1 MTPTVPMRISATTR
15 ISAHARWELRLL
27 LRNGEQLLL
36 MFIVPVLLLF
46 ALGRSGLSTKGIN
59 AAVPTVLAVSIMAT
73 CFTSLAIGTGF
84 ERRSGALRYLGT
96 TPLTRVDLI
105 VGKFLA
111 TATLTAMSA
120 AVVVVLGLFLSWDPV
135 LSGLLPALLVAA
147 LAAAA
152 WVSWAMVLAGIL
164 RAEAVLA
171 IANGLFLLFIAF
183 GGVAVAT
190 SQMPGPVAAI
200 INLLP
205 SAALANGLRD
215 SLEAGAFPVQSIA
228 VLAAWTVVGV
238 LLARR
243 TFRWEP

>member
-1 MTPTVPMRISATTR
+1 
-15 ISAHARWELRLL
+15 
-27 LRNGEQLLL
+27 
-36 MFIVPVLLLF
+36 
-46 ALGRSGLSTKGIN
+46 
-59 AAVPTVLAVSIMAT
+59 
-73 CFTSLAIGTGF
+73 
-84 ERRSGALRYLGT
+84 
-96 TPLTRVDLI
+96 
-105 VGKFLA
+105 
-111 TATLTAMSA
+111 MSA

>member
-1 MTPTVPMRISATTR
+1 MSPTTPATRMR
-15 ISAHARWELRLL
+15 AHARWELRLL

-46 ALGRSGLSTKGIN
+46 ALGLSGLSTKGIN

-96 TPLTRVDLI
+96 TPLTRLDLI
-105 VGKFLA
+105 SGKFLA
-111 TATLTAMSA
+111 TGALTAMSA
-120 AVVVVLGLFLSWDPV
+120 AVVVALGLAMSWHPA
-135 LSGLLPALLVAA
+135 LSGLLSAALVAV

-152 WVSWAMVLAGIL
+152 WVSWAMVLAGNL

-190 SQMPGPVAAI
+190 SQMPGPVAAVI
-200 INLLP
+200 DLLP
-205 SAALANGLRD
+205 SAALANGLRT
-215 SLEAGAFPVQSIA
+215 SLETGAFPTLAVI

-238 LLARR
+238 VLARR

>member
-1 MTPTVPMRISATTR
+1 MTQAAPSHVSSRSRIR
-15 ISAHARWELRLL
+15 AHAGWELRLL

-36 MFIVPVLLLF
+36 MFVVPVLLLF
-46 ALGRSGLSTKGIN
+46 ALGLSGLSTKGIN

-73 CFTSLAIGTGF
+73 CFTSLAISTGF

-96 TPLTRVDLI
+96 TPLTRLDLI
-105 VGKFLA
+105 AGKFIA
-111 TATLTAMSA
+111 TACLTAMSA
-120 AVVVVLGLFLSWDPV
+120 AVVVALGLLLSWHPV
-135 LSGLLPALLVAA
+135 LTGLLPALLVAV

-152 WVSWAMVLAGIL
+152 WVSWAIVLAGVL

-190 SQMPGPVAAI
+190 SQMPGPVAAV

-215 SLEAGAFPVQSIA
+215 SLEAGSFPVQSVA
-228 VLAAWTVVGV
+228 VLAIWTVIGV
-238 LLARR
+238 ALARR

>member
-1 MTPTVPMRISATTR
+1 MTPTTPATRMR
-15 ISAHARWELRLL
+15 AHARWELRLL

-46 ALGRSGLSTKGIN
+46 ALGLSGLSTKGIN
-59 AAVPTVLAVSIMAT
+59 AAVPTVLAVNIMAT

-96 TPLTRVDLI
+96 TPLTRLDLI
-105 VGKFLA
+105 SGKFLA
-111 TATLTAMSA
+111 TGALTAMSA
-120 AVVVVLGLFLSWDPV
+120 AVVVALGLAMSWHPA
-135 LSGLLPALLVAA
+135 LSGLLSAALVAV

-190 SQMPGPVAAI
+190 SQMPGPVAAVI
-200 INLLP
+200 DLLP
-205 SAALANGLRD
+205 SAALANGLRT
-215 SLEAGAFPVQSIA
+215 SLETGAFPTLAVI

-238 LLARR
+238 VLARR

>member
-1 MTPTVPMRISATTR
+1 MTQTTPTARIR
-15 ISAHARWELRLL
+15 AHARWELRLL

-36 MFIVPVLLLF
+36 MFVVPVMLLF
-46 ALGRSGLSTKGIN
+46 ALGLSGLATKSIN
-59 AAVPTVLAVSIMAT
+59 SAVPTVLAVSIMAT

-96 TPLTRVDLI
+96 TPLTRLDLI
-105 VGKFLA
+105 SGKFLA
-111 TATLTAMSA
+111 TAALTAMSA
-120 AVVVVLGLFLSWDPV
+120 VVVIVLGLLLSWHPV
-135 LSGLLPALLVAA
+135 LSGVLWAVLVGV

-152 WVSWAMVLAGIL
+152 WVSWAMVLAGVF

-190 SQMPGPVAAI
+190 SQMPGAVGAI
-200 INLLP
+200 IDLLP
-205 SAALANGLRD
+205 SAALANGLRQ
-215 SLEAGAFPVQSIA
+215 SLELGTFPALAVG
-228 VLAAWTVVGV
+228 VLAAWTLAGV

-243 TFRWEP
+243 SFRWEP

>member
-1 MTPTVPMRISATTR
+1 MTPTTPATRMR
-15 ISAHARWELRLL
+15 AHARWELRLL

-46 ALGRSGLSTKGIN
+46 ALGLSGLSTKGIN

-96 TPLTRVDLI
+96 TPLTRLDLI
-105 VGKFLA
+105 SGKFLA
-111 TATLTAMSA
+111 TGALTAMSA
-120 AVVVVLGLFLSWDPV
+120 AVVVALGLAMSWHPA
-135 LSGLLPALLVAA
+135 LSGLLSAALVAV

-190 SQMPGPVAAI
+190 SQMPGPVAAVI
-200 INLLP
+200 DLLP
-205 SAALANGLRD
+205 SAALANGLRT
-215 SLEAGAFPVQSIA
+215 SLETGAFPTLAVI

-238 LLARR
+238 VLARR

>member
-1 MTPTVPMRISATTR
+1 MSQTSSTARTR
-15 ISAHARWELRLL
+15 AHARWELRLL

-46 ALGRSGLSTKGIN
+46 ALGLSGLATKSIN
-59 AAVPTVLAVSIMAT
+59 SAVPTVLAVSIMAT

-96 TPLTRVDLI
+96 TPLTRLDLI
-105 VGKFLA
+105 AGKFLA
-111 TATLTAMSA
+111 TAALTAIS
-120 AVVVVLGLFLSWDPV
+120 AVVVIVLGFFLSWQPV
-135 LSGLLPALLVAA
+135 LRGVLPALLVGL

-152 WVSWAMVLAGIL
+152 WVSWAMVLAGVF

-183 GGVAVAT
+183 GGVAIAT
-190 SQMPGPVAAI
+190 SQMPGAVGAVI
-200 INLLP
+200 DLLP
-205 SAALANGLRD
+205 SAALANGLRQ
-215 SLEAGAFPVQSIA
+215 SLESGTFPALSIG
-228 VLAAWTVVGV
+228 VLAAWTVLGV

-243 TFRWEP
+243 SFRWEP

>member
-1 MTPTVPMRISATTR
+1 MNTTARTR
-15 ISAHARWELRLL
+15 IRAHARWELRLL

-36 MFIVPVLLLF
+36 MFVVPVLLLF
-46 ALGRSGLSTKGIN
+46 ALGFSGLSTKSIN

-96 TPLTRVDLI
+96 TPLTRLDLI
-105 VGKFLA
+105 TGKFLA
-111 TATLTAMSA
+111 TAALTAMSA
-120 AVVVVLGLFLSWDPV
+120 AVVIALGLALSWHPALNGA
-135 LSGLLPALLVAA
+135 LSALLVAL

-152 WVSWAMVLAGIL
+152 WVSWALVLAGAL

-171 IANGLFLLFIAF
+171 IANGLFLLLIMF

-190 SQMPGPVAAI
+190 SHMPGAVGAVI
-200 INLLP
+200 DLLP
-205 SAALANGLRD
+205 SAALANGLRE
-215 SLEAGAFPVQSIA
+215 SLETGQFPALAIV

-238 LLARR
+238 VLARR
-243 TFRWEP
+243 SFRWEP